1 MTRRNRRHP
10 EPENTP
16 EQSSMRRPTIYMSPE
31 LERELEEQ
39 STSEGTSK
47 SRLITDLMELLLM
60 TPEGHKLRQSALE
73 NQRTLAQELEN
84 YLLPFQEGFPT
95 ERIAQ
100 LARDSQ
106 RSSTQMTVYLV
117 LLGLRVY
124 ERYLTR
130 LQSAIDEEVD
140 LIG

>member
-16 EQSSMRRPTIYMSPE
+16 EPSSMRRPTIYMSPE

-60 TPEGHKLRQSALE
+60 TPEGRKLRQSALE

-95 ERIAQ
+95 ERITQ
-100 LARDSQ
+100 LASYSQ
-106 RSSTQMTVYLV
+106 RNSTQMTVYLV
-117 LLGLRVY
+117 LLGLRLY

-130 LQSAIDEEVD
+130 LQSAIDEDTD

>member
-1 MTRRNRRHP
+1 
-10 EPENTP
+10 
-16 EQSSMRRPTIYMSPE
+16 
-31 LERELEEQ
+31 
-39 STSEGTSK
+39 
-47 SRLITDLMELLLM
+47 M
-60 TPEGHKLRQSALE
+60 TPEGRKLRQSALE

-95 ERIAQ
+95 ERITQ
-100 LARDSQ
+100 LAKVSQ
-106 RSSTQMTVYLV
+106 RNSTQMTVYLV